1 MACTATL
8 QRPQE
13 KTNTWSS
20 IFPNEQVTEQQSAL
34 FVKKLLA
41 VAISNIAYLRAI
53 FPEHAFG
60 DRCLEGLNLKIMRD
74 DSACPGASQVIKWVK
89 GCFDAV
95 DKKYLRMLIMGIYL
109 DSEDPDTVIES
120 YTFKF
125 SYKNS
130 AEMDV
135 YRNEKKIASTDS
147 VLETKKATIR
157 LLRTMVVLTQTLKSL
172 PDDVM
177 LTMKLLYY
185 DDYTPADYEPPGF
198 KPAQTDTFV
207 FDEEPMNIK
216 VGDVSTQFHT
226 IKMRIKTDSKQFE
239 LKDDPAEVGDKENV
253 EGQAQEEDTCMVESE
268 KEEMEQEEQEV
279 QECKSDVY
287 SFINDDVQ
295 TEKVPLRGK
304 QSKKC
309 HTPDAVVP
317 TEMPAMPGSTDRA
330 IDTTGSQKSQ
340 ISVQDEDLGV
350 RCPCGCYEDD
360 GLMILCAICNA
371 WQHGVCFLVQSENDA
386 PTRHICDICG
396 EPGNQEKEP
405 TDPYLNTLSSIG
417 VQATCLWRRA
427 LMATSEMNR
436 VIGPNLAR
444 RLGVEMAVAQ
454 GLMNRLE
461 KEGFIRNAGK
471 GKRLGKI
478 VEKSKILNE
487 GIPRYFK
494 KKTCQHKEQSEKT
507 LTPKE
512 DIPISQLTEM
522 AEGISLS
529 RKKKGKKNK
538 KKTTV
543 APVEEV
549 RCSPRLSI
557 DMNEEEEFTAPVPTK
572 KGRKRAISKV
582 DGNHEF
588 DVCDS
593 QDVYDEPRT
602 SKRKA
607 SIVSREIMV

>member
-13 KTNTWSS
+13 KSNTWSS

-95 DKKYLRMLIMGIYL
+95 DKKYLRMLIMGIYI
-109 DSEDPDTVIES
+109 DAEDPDTVIES

-125 SYKNS
+125 SYKNT

-135 YRNEKKIASTDS
+135 YRNEKKIASADS

-185 DDYTPADYEPPGF
+185 DDCTPADYEPPGF
-198 KPAQTDTFV
+198 KPAQSDTFV

-239 LKDDPAEVGDKENV
+239 LKDDAVEEEDKEKV
-253 EGQAQEEDTCMVESE
+253 ESPVQEEMCVEVPDRE
-268 KEEMEQEEQEV
+268 LMEQEDQEII
-279 QECKSDVY
+279 EGDVY
-287 SFINDDVQ
+287 SFNEDSS
-295 TEKVPLRGK
+295 TEKISLLGK

-309 HTPDAVVP
+309 RTPDAVVP

-340 ISVQDEDLGV
+340 MSAQDEEMGV
-350 RCPCGCYEDD
+350 RCPCGCNEDD
-360 GLMILCAICNA
+360 GLMILCAVCNT
-371 WQHGVCFLVQSENDA
+371 WQHGVCFLVQCETDA
-386 PTRHICDICG
+386 PARHICEVCG
-396 EPGNQEKEP
+396 EPGNQDKEP
-405 TDPYLNTLSSIG
+405 TDPYLNTLSAIG
-417 VQATCLWRRA
+417 IQATCLWRRA

-444 RLGVEMAVAQ
+444 RLGVEMTVAQ

-471 GKRLGKI
+471 GKRLGKM

-494 KKTCQHKEQSEKT
+494 KKNCQPQQQSET
-507 LTPKE
+507 QPTSKE
-512 DIPISQLTEM
+512 DVPISQLTEM

-538 KKTTV
+538 KKPA
-543 APVEEV
+543 APVEKV
-549 RCSPRLSI
+549 RHSPRLSPK
-557 DMNEEEEFTAPVPTK
+557 MNEEEEEFKPPSAK
-572 KGRKRAISKV
+572 KRGRKRAISKV

-593 QDVYDEPRT
+593 QDVCDGPRT
-602 SKRKA
+602 TKRKA
-607 SIVSREIMV
+607 SIVAREIMV

>member
-1 MACTATL
+1 MTCTATL

-53 FPEHAFG
+53 FPEYAFG

-95 DKKYLRMLIMGIYL
+95 DKKYLRMLIMGIYT
-109 DSEDPDTVIES
+109 DAEDPDTVIES

-125 SYKNS
+125 SYKNT

-135 YRNEKKIASTDS
+135 YRNEKKIGSADS

-185 DDYTPADYEPPGF
+185 DDCTPTDYEPPGF
-198 KPAQTDTFV
+198 KPAQSDSFV
-207 FDEEPMNIK
+207 FEEEPMNIK
-216 VGDVSTQFHT
+216 VGDVATQFHT

-239 LKDDPAEVGDKENV
+239 LKDDAAEEEEKEKV
-253 EGQAQEEDTCMVESE
+253 EDPVLVEENMCIDNQER
-268 KEEMEQEEQEV
+268 EEMEQEEEEGQG
-279 QECKSDVY
+279 DVY
-287 SFINDDVQ
+287 SFNDTEIV
-295 TEKVPLRGK
+295 TEKQLLRGK
-304 QSKKC
+304 KSKKC
-309 HTPDAVVP
+309 ATPDAVVP

-330 IDTTGSQKSQ
+330 VDTTGSQSQ
-340 ISVQDEDLGV
+340 MSAQDEEAVV
-350 RCPCGCYEDD
+350 RCPCGCNEDD
-360 GLMILCAICNA
+360 GLMILCAICNV
-371 WQHGVCFLVQSENDA
+371 WQHGVCFLVQNETDA
-386 PTRHICDICG
+386 PTQHICEICG
-396 EPGNQEKEP
+396 EPGNQDKVP
-405 TDPYLNTLSSIG
+405 TDPYLNTLSAIG
-417 VQATCLWRRA
+417 MQATCLWRRA

-444 RLGVEMAVAQ
+444 RLGVEMSVAQ

-471 GKRLGKI
+471 GKRLGKM

-487 GIPRYFK
+487 GIPKYFK
-494 KKTCQHKEQSEKT
+494 KKSCQSAEQTDKQAPSKG
-507 LTPKE
+507 
-512 DIPISQLTEM
+512 DSISQITEM

-538 KKTTV
+538 KKKEE
-543 APVEEV
+543 PVEV
-549 RCSPRLSI
+549 RQSPRLSKV
-557 DMNEEEEFTAPVPTK
+557 DEEEMKIPTPTSTK

-582 DGNHEF
+582 DGDHEF

-593 QDVYDEPRT
+593 QDVYDEPRKT
-602 SKRKA
+602 KRKA
-607 SIVSREIMV
+607 SIVAREIMV

>member
-109 DSEDPDTVIES
+109 DAEDPDTVIES

-125 SYKNS
+125 SYKNT

-135 YRNEKKIASTDS
+135 YRNEKKIASADS
-147 VLETKKATIR
+147 VFETKKATIR

-185 DDYTPADYEPPGF
+185 DECTPEDYEPPGF
-198 KPAQTDTFV
+198 KPAQTDSFV

-239 LKDDPAEVGDKENV
+239 LKDDQAEEKDEEKVANPVQEEEMCV
-253 EGQAQEEDTCMVESE
+253 EDQEEDEKE
-268 KEEMEQEEQEV
+268 KEEKEI
-279 QECKSDVY
+279 QECKGNVY
-287 SFINDDVQ
+287 SFNDNKS
-295 TEKVPLRGK
+295 TEKMSLRGK
-304 QSKKC
+304 QSKKY

-340 ISVQDEDLGV
+340 TSVQDEVLRV
-350 RCPCGCYEDD
+350 RCPCGCNEDD
-360 GLMILCAICNA
+360 GLMILCAVCNV
-371 WQHGVCFLVQSENDA
+371 WQHGVCFLVQSEADA
-386 PTRHICDICG
+386 PTQHICDVCG

-405 TDPYLNTLSSIG
+405 TDPYLNTLSAIG

-444 RLGVEMAVAQ
+444 RLGVEMTVAQ

-471 GKRLGKI
+471 GKRLGKM

-494 KKTCQHKEQSEKT
+494 KKNCQPQEHNEKQ
-507 LTPKE
+507 PESKE
-512 DIPISQLTEM
+512 DTQISQLTEM
-522 AEGISLS
+522 ADSISLS
-529 RKKKGKKNK
+529 RKKKGKKSK
-538 KKTTV
+538 KKTR

-549 RCSPRLSI
+549 SQSPRL
-557 DMNEEEEFTAPVPTK
+557 DTKMNNEDQDFATPSNTK

-582 DGNHEF
+582 DGHHEF

-593 QDVYDEPRT
+593 QDVYDGPGTR
-602 SKRKA
+602 KRKA
-607 SIVSREIMV
+607 SIVAREIMV